1 MKINIDELLGLP
13 NMEVT
18 DFSCTEKAVF
28 ITINSVTQTGLC
40 PICEKPCSHVRC
52 YTKRT
57 IRDLPILGKN
67 TYLLVKSRQFECRTC
82 SRYFTEALDEIVVG
96 NHGLSKRY
104 EANLYDKIKGVNTQ
118 YICLK
123 EDVCWATL
131 NTLYKSYSDIA
142 LSERKIDLSK
152 VKRIS
157 IDEISI
163 KKGKK
168 NFACVLRDPDS
179 DTVIDFLEK
188 RDMATLKAYFT
199 EKGDEFCAQIQEV
212 ISDMWDGYVNLAGEK
227 GIFKNA
233 INVIDLF
240 HFVQHLGTALDGER
254 KQARKEF
261 PQEEAFKNLKWA
273 VLKSPE
279 DINETEQLKLET
291 AFSLSENLAK
301 IYQLRI
307 DFKTIFTT
315 DCTKENGLAAINKWV
330 EVAEKISSKSL
341 DKFLV
346 TVNNWKDKVCN
357 YFTNRVTNAAMEGTN
372 NHIRSII
379 RRSFGYV
386 DFQSLRRRVL
396 TECGDVP

>member
-1 MKINIDELLGLP
+1 MEINITALLGLP
-13 NMEVT
+13 NVEVT
-18 DFSCTEKAVF
+18 DFSFTEKEVL
-28 ITINSVTQTGLC
+28 IELKSVTKTGDC
-40 PICEKPCSHVRC
+40 PNCKKPCSHVRC

-67 TYLLVKSRQFECRTC
+67 TSLIVKSRQLECRDC
-82 SRYFTEALDEIVVG
+82 DRYFTEAFDEIVVG

-104 EANLYDKIKGVNTQ
+104 EGHLYHQMKGVNIQ

-123 EDVCWATL
+123 EDICWGTL
-131 NTLYKSYSDIA
+131 NAIHKAYGAREIA
-142 LSERKIDLSK
+142 NRIVDLAN

-157 IDEISI
+157 IDEIAV
-163 KKGKK
+163 KKGKR

-179 DTVIDFLEK
+179 GLVIDFLEK

-199 EKGDEFCAQIQEV
+199 KKGALFCAQIEEV
-212 ISDMWDGYVNLAGEK
+212 VSDMWDGYVNLAGEK
-227 GIFKNA
+227 GVFPNA
-233 INVIDLF
+233 INGIDLF

-254 KQARKEF
+254 KHARNEF
-261 PQEEAFKNLKWA
+261 PEELAFKKLRWA

-279 DINETEQLKLET
+279 DLNETEQFKLKE
-291 AFSLSENLAK
+291 AFALSENLSK

-307 DFKTIFTT
+307 DFKTLFKTEH
-315 DCTKENGLAAINKWV
+315 TKESGLAAVDQWV
-330 EVAEKISSKSL
+330 QEAQKISSKSL
-341 DKFLV
+341 DKFLI
-346 TVNNWKDKVCN
+346 TVENWKEKVCN
-357 YFTNRVTNAAMEGTN
+357 YFTNRVTNAGMEGTN

-379 RRSFGYV
+379 RRSFGSV